1 MARTKSSR
9 GKSSFQ
15 MRSGNATSFNKMGSA
30 PESHAKFLKK
40 FRNTLKRGF
49 NKLVG
54 VDNRPKMRPGM
65 IGEMAK
71 NRMNPQGEEDN
82 IDEFGNVVQPEA
94 PQAQNTQLG
103 SGGGEDEAVASL
115 ANKLKEHMKGGGIGG
130 MLN

>member
-15 MRSGNATSFNKMGSA
+15 MKSGNNTSFKAMGSDS
-30 PESHAKFLKK
+30 PLPFLGKFGQ
-40 FRNTLKRGF
+40 RLKRGF

-54 VDNRPKMRPGM
+54 VDNRPRMRAGM
-65 IGEMAK
+65 IGRMVK
-71 NRMNPQGEEDN
+71 NRMNPQGGEDN

-94 PQAQNTQLG
+94 PQAQNAPLG
-103 SGGGEDEAVASL
+103 SEGQGEDEAVASL